1 MTKTTIHPIRRAFLF
16 ADEPT
21 ATGRIY
27 PEAVLRKA
35 VADAQTRVTEGRMF
49 GTVSGCDPSSLT
61 EISHKVTEL
70 RVEGGSPGVR
80 ARVIATV
87 ELLDTPKGKAL
98 ADVLAA
104 VADDFRVTLIP
115 EGVGVTT
122 KPYRC
127 RYCRGE
133 GQSPCACDDTVTVE
147 TYELTSISIGTDRR
161 SMRPKDV
168 MPGMLFSA
176 TNITTYNFM
185 VEEVTGRV
193 AKGRSWGC
201 FGGTNA
207 DEQPLSQL
215 VDETKW
221 RFCQQETFG
230 SMGVLIDALRSALND
245 VKAGFELELP
255 GQWPEKFNN
264 LLKPIRTE
272 APKEWVPPAV
282 VTFPTIKGY
291 KPDHAAVVAAILSCN
306 NCGKPL
312 EGELMMCKA
321 CRADPRFA
329 AVFEA
334 AEKVVTQFNK
344 HTSTTTNGPTSP
356 PPPEPHHYVETTP
369 LDVVYKGC
377 GKCGYGPGA
386 YQHNSA
392 NVTEYEAQRRAGGLS
407 VPAVRPTPSEQEHA
421 RGAELLAAANTEVA
435 RLTKCLKQANSNM
448 ETVERE
454 LYLKLND
461 AEAAIE
467 KLRAGGRVVHVQPMI
482 GRTLDFPEL
491 KVTGVDY
498 ALEGSER
505 SLIVVRLALAETP
518 EVMQKIAKQ
527 MREKFGDKVVVFFSR
542 DGIELTVLDLPV

>member
-1 MTKTTIHPIRRAFLF
+1 
-16 ADEPT
+16 
-21 ATGRIY
+21 
-27 PEAVLRKA
+27 
-35 VADAQTRVTEGRMF
+35 
-49 GTVSGCDPSSLT
+49 
-61 EISHKVTEL
+61 
-70 RVEGGSPGVR
+70 
-80 ARVIATV
+80 
-87 ELLDTPKGKAL
+87 
-98 ADVLAA
+98 
-104 VADDFRVTLIP
+104 VTLIP
-115 EGVGVTT
+115 EGVGTTT

-147 TYELTSISIGTDRR
+147 TYELTSISIGTERR
-161 SMRPKDV
+161 SMRTKDV
-168 MPGMLFSA
+168 RPGMLFSA

-185 VEEVTGRV
+185 VEEVTGRL

-230 SMGVLIDALRSALND
+230 SMGALIDALRSALND

-272 APKEWVPPAV
+272 PPKALEPSTSI
-282 VTFPTIKGY
+282 TFPTIKGY
-291 KPDHAAVVAAILSCN
+291 KPDPAAVVAAILSCN
-306 NCGKPL
+306 NCGEPL
-312 EGELMMCKA
+312 NGELMMCKA

-329 AVFEA
+329 AVFESVEA
-334 AEKVVTQFNK
+334 LVTQYNK
-344 HTSTTTNGPTSP
+344 HTNTTTNGPTSP
-356 PPPEPHHYVETTP
+356 PPPEPHHYAETTP
-369 LDVVYKGC
+369 YKGC
-377 GKCGYGPGA
+377 GVCGFGPGA

-392 NVTEYEAQRRAGGLS
+392 NIREHEMQQAGTNPLTVDEDFYVPKREGAAPPFDPVEEAKDLAYLQKNLNRAFGQKS
-407 VPAVRPTPSEQEHA
+407 V
-421 RGAELLAAANTEVA
+421 EVLKDEVK
-435 RLTKCLKQANSNM
+435 RLVGCLKQANSNM

-467 KLRAGGRVVHVQPMI
+467 KLRAGGRVVHVQPMV

-518 EVMQKIAKQ
+518 EAMQKIAKQ

-542 DGIELTVLDLPV
+542 DGIELTVLDLPRRHDA